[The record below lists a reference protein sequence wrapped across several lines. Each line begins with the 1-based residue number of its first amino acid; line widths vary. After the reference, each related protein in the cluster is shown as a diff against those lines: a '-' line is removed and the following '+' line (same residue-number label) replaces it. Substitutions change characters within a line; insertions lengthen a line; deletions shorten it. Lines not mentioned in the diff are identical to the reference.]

1 MVLVVPTCTRALAA
15 LMLLLRG
22 LTTGNRADR
31 ALCRRP
37 LALILTARTRLSVH
51 SIQTGTILLLQT
63 SRTTSHMPSLRGRT
77 MSMLLERPLL
87 SMIWKVIVL
96 LAASLR
102 THLTSMYRA
111 RRHHRARRHRQAVMI
126 ASPTNTATM
135 KAMTMMMTMTALP
148 HMSPASLPLLLLSPE
163 FFERV
168 SIAHLPRPASILR
181 VVRKN
186 ATKRE
191 KDETPLNRF
200 CK

>member
-111 RRHHRARRHRQAVMI
+111 RRHHRAVMI